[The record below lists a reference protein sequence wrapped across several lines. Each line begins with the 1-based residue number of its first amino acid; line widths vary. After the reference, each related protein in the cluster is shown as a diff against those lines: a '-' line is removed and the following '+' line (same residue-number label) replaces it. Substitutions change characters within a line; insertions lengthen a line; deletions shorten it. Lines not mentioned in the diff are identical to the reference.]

1 MGVHTELTTV
11 HNSLASSCAIV
22 LKSPSKSNFPP
33 PGCCC
38 SLNTRKQKSP
48 TNPTQPQSSIYTA
61 PVQLYLRGG
70 QQQVQRPQQET
81 ECGSHLPLKSDP
93 SPHEGKSRCSVSRS
107 RTIAP
112 GPAGSTT
119 IPSGRE
125 SARGLV
131 GGGGGGRPL
140 LELLGAAPPQ
150 NWEGWVGL
158 GWGGEKGNK

>member
-1 MGVHTELTTV
+1 M
-11 HNSLASSCAIV
+11 
-22 LKSPSKSNFPP
+22 LKTHSKSNFPP
-33 PGCCC
+33 SG
-38 SLNTRKQKSP
+38 SLNTRK
-48 TNPTQPQSSIYTA
+48 SSNKRSLLSTPLPDTA

-93 SPHEGKSRCSVSRS
+93 SPYEGKSRCSVNRS

-125 SARGLV
+125 RA
-131 GGGGGGRPL
+131 GGSVSV
-140 LELLGAAPPQ
+140 GAARCYTAT
-150 NWEGWVGL
+150 ECGDV
-158 GWGGEKGNK
+158 EKEK